1 MKNNRVKKNMEVIG
15 ADGVYIGTVDR
26 VTSDRIRLVK
36 NDSGEGRHKGHHHY
50 IDLGLVA
57 DIEGQT
63 VRLSAAAATA
73 VTFEEGS
80 VRQADASLASSR
92 THQATEAHPD
102 IPMRVAPTL
111 LRGWSSV
118 VRIGR
123 FSEETNV

>member
-1 MKNNRVKKNMEVIG
+1 MKTIRVKKNMQVIG

-26 VTSDRIRLVK
+26 VTGNRIRLVK

-73 VTFEEGS
+73 VTFEEEASGKPT
-80 VRQADASLASSR
+80 QA
-92 THQATEAHPD
+92 
-102 IPMRVAPTL
+102 
-111 LRGWSSV
+111 
-118 VRIGR
+118 
-123 FSEETNV
+123 